1 MQPVVE
7 TLVMRVTGIVIV
19 GTQWGDE
26 GKGKIVDFLSENADC
41 VVRYGGGA
49 NAGHT
54 VVVEGKIFKFHIIPS
69 GAVYGKKLYIG
80 NGLVVDPQVLLAE
93 IESLKRE
100 GLTPDLHISDRA
112 HVVFD
117 FHKMIDGLE
126 EKFKGKLSA
135 GTTKRG
141 IGPTYSDKVARFGI
155 RVADL
160 LDDDT
165 LRRKLDIL
173 LELKQRIIT
182 RVYDGEETL
191 DKEKIIRRYLQ
202 LGHRI
207 SDYVCDVSLEI
218 NSALD
223 KGQTVIFEGAQGT
236 LLDIDHGVYPY
247 GTSSNPTAG
256 GACTGVGVGPTKITK
271 VIGVTKAYTS
281 RVGTGPVPTEL
292 KDEIG
297 ERIREKGG
305 EYGTTTGRPRR
316 CGWFDVVPVT
326 YSIRVNGISELAL
339 TKLDV
344 LSGINPI
351 RLCLHYKSEDEIIA
365 EIPADLKM
373 YEKCRPVYEELEG
386 WPSSVEWSK
395 VAQEG
400 YDALPQKAKAYIER
414 IQELVRVPIK
424 TISVGPERKD
434 TIVTED

>member
-1 MQPVVE
+1 LQPIVE
-7 TLVMRVTGIVIV
+7 IWVICMPGIVIV

-26 GKGKIVDFLSENADC
+26 GKGKIVDFLSEKADC

-54 VVVEGKIFKFHIIPS
+54 VVVERKTYRFHIVPS
-69 GAVYGKKLYIG
+69 GAVHGKKIFIG
-80 NGLVVDPQVLLAE
+80 NGLVVDPEVLLEE
-93 IESLKRE
+93 IESLKRN
-100 GLTPDLHISDRA
+100 GLEPDLHISDRA

-117 FHKMIDGLE
+117 FHKTIDGLE

-160 LDDDT
+160 LDEDT
-165 LRRKLDIL
+165 LRTKLDIL

-182 RVYDGEETL
+182 RVYDGKEYL
-191 DKEKIIRRYLQ
+191 DKEEILRRYLRFGQ
-202 LGHRI
+202 RI
-207 SDYVCDVSLEI
+207 SDSVCDVSLEI

-223 KGQTVIFEGAQGT
+223 NGQTVIFEGAQGT

-292 KDEIG
+292 KGEIG

-326 YSIRVNGISELAL
+326 YSIRVNDISELAL

-351 RLCLHYKSEDEIIA
+351 RLCLHYKSEDTIIT

-386 WPSSVEWSK
+386 WSSSVEWGK

-400 YDALPQKAKAYIER
+400 YYALPQQAKAYIER

-424 TISVGPERKD
+424 IISVGPERKD

>member
-1 MQPVVE
+1 MP
-7 TLVMRVTGIVIV
+7 GIVIV

-26 GKGKIVDFLSENADC
+26 GKGKIVDFLSEKADC

-54 VVVEGKIFKFHIIPS
+54 VVVEGKTYKFHIVPS
-69 GAVYGKKLYIG
+69 GAVYGRKLYIG
-80 NGLVVDPQVLLAE
+80 NGLVVDPEVLLQE
-93 IESLKRE
+93 IQALNKD
-100 GLTPDLHISDRA
+100 GLAPDLHISDRA
-112 HVVFD
+112 HIVFD
-117 FHKMIDGLE
+117 FHKTIDELE
-126 EKFKGKLSA
+126 EKFKGRLSA
-135 GTTKRG
+135 GTTRRG

-160 LDDDT
+160 LDEDA

-182 RVYDGEETL
+182 RVYDGKESL
-191 DKEKIIRRYLQ
+191 DKEEILRRYLQ
-202 LGHRI
+202 FGQRI
-207 SDYVCDVSLEI
+207 SGSVCDVSLEI

-223 KGQTVIFEGAQGT
+223 NGKTVIFEGAQGT

-292 KDEIG
+292 KGEIG

-326 YSIRVNGISELAL
+326 YSIRVNDISELAL

-344 LSGINPI
+344 LSGIDPI
-351 RLCLHYKSEDEIIA
+351 RLCLHYKSQDEIIT

-386 WPSSVEWSK
+386 WPNSVQWLK

-400 YDALPQKAKAYIER
+400 YDALPQQAKNYIEK

-424 TISVGPERKD
+424 IISIGPERKD
-434 TIVTED
+434 TIFTED